1 MPFQDLQEIFQF
13 SITPGQ
19 IILNLFVALISGFL
33 ISLFYR
39 WTYNGAGYSSRFVH
53 SLILITM
60 ITSIIILVIGNNLA
74 RAFGLVGA
82 MSIIRFRTAVKDTHD
97 IVFIFFALATGLAAG
112 VGLHNITLIGVI
124 FIGTVQYIMYL
135 LDYGSSKKKQ
145 FLLQFSYKSVSEDNP
160 PYLDIMKQLCKQHK
174 LINVRSLGRDDL
186 LEISYYVIFK
196 DKVKSSSLVKK
207 LGAVTDV
214 TNINLFFD
222 NGAE

>member
-1 MPFQDLQEIFQF
+1 MPLQDLQDIFQF
-13 SITPGQ
+13 SITSGQ
-19 IILNLFVALISGFL
+19 IILNLIVALISGFL

-39 WTYNGAGYSSRFVH
+39 WTYSGAGYSNRFVH

-97 IVFIFFALATGLAAG
+97 IVFIFLALATGLAAG
-112 VGLHNITLIGVI
+112 VGLHNITIIGVL
-124 FIGTVQYIMYL
+124 FIGSVQYAMYL
-135 LDYGSSKKKQ
+135 LDYGNLKKKQ
-145 FLLQFSYKSVSEDNP
+145 FLLQFYYKPINEDNP
-160 PYLDIMKQLCKQHK
+160 PYLDMMEKFCKQYK

-196 DKVKSSSLVKK
+196 DKIRSNTLIKK
-207 LGAVTDV
+207 LGELSDV
-214 TNINLFFD
+214 HNINLFFD
-222 NGAE
+222 NVAE

>member
-1 MPFQDLQEIFQF
+1 MPFQDLQNIFQF

-97 IVFIFFALATGLAAG
+97 IVFIFFALSTGLAAG

-135 LDYGSSKKKQ
+135 LDYGNTKKKQ

-160 PYLDIMKQLCKQHK
+160 PYLNIMEKLCKQHK

-186 LEISYYVIFK
+186 LEVSYYVIFK
-196 DKVKSSSLVKK
+196 DKVKSNSLVKE
-207 LGAVTDV
+207 LGKIPDIS
-214 TNINLFFD
+214 NINLFFD

>member
-1 MPFQDLQEIFQF
+1 MPLQDLQDIFQF
-13 SITPGQ
+13 SITSEQ
-19 IILNLFVALISGFL
+19 IILNLIVALISGFL

-39 WTYNGAGYSSRFVH
+39 WTYSGAGYSNRFVH

-112 VGLHNITLIGVI
+112 VGLHNITLIGVL
-124 FIGTVQYIMYL
+124 FIGSVQYIMYL
-135 LDYGSSKKKQ
+135 FDYGNKKKKQ
-145 FLLQFSYKSVSEDNP
+145 FLLQFYYKPIDDANP
-160 PYLDIMKQLCKQHK
+160 PYLDMMEKFCKHYK

-186 LEISYYVIFK
+186 LEVSYYIIFK
-196 DKVKSSSLVKK
+196 DKIKSNAFIKN
-207 LGAVTDV
+207 LGEIPDIS
-214 TNINLFFD
+214 NINLFFD
-222 NGAE
+222 TGAE

>member
-1 MPFQDLQEIFQF
+1 MPLQDLQDIFQF
-13 SITPGQ
+13 SITSGQ
-19 IILNLFVALISGFL
+19 IILNLIVALISGFL

-39 WTYNGAGYSSRFVH
+39 WTYSGAGYSNRFVH

-97 IVFIFFALATGLAAG
+97 IVFIFLALATGLAAG
-112 VGLHNITLIGVI
+112 VGLHNITIIGVL
-124 FIGTVQYIMYL
+124 FIGSVQYAMYL
-135 LDYGSSKKKQ
+135 LDYGNSKKKQ
-145 FLLQFSYKSVSEDNP
+145 FLLQFYYKPINEDNP
-160 PYLDIMKQLCKQHK
+160 PYLDMMEKFCKQYK

-196 DKVKSSSLVKK
+196 DKIRSNTLIKK
-207 LGAVTDV
+207 LGELSDV
-214 TNINLFFD
+214 YNINLFFD
-222 NGAE
+222 NVAE